1 LYVDLPS
8 FSVPNVNAP
17 EQLLLRESTLGAI
30 ASRGVPVPTYDRSKL
45 QPRIVHIG
53 VGGFHRAHLA
63 LYTHELAQAGSDW
76 GIVGV
81 GLLAHD
87 AEIARVLHEQDGLYT
102 LSEKGNGEP
111 APQII
116 GSIVQFLH
124 STDDDAAFHN
134 LVSSATTSIISLTI
148 TEAGYT
154 ELTGEQRAAG
164 QTTTLDRL
172 AAALDQ
178 RRARGGGPVTI
189 LSCDNLPGNG
199 TVARHALIA
208 AASRR
213 SDELAAWVTANCTFP
228 NSMVDRITPATSA
241 ADRAWL
247 RDNRGI
253 DDGWPVV
260 AEPFRQWVIEDS
272 FAAGRPKWEDV
283 GALFTDRVHDWELYK
298 LRMLNAGHS
307 CMAYLSALADIC
319 FVDEAMSTPAVRT
332 YLVDLLT
339 NESVPT
345 LTEIPGHPREDY
357 VASVLERFA
366 NTGVRDQISRLCENG
381 SAKFPTFLLPTIIS
395 NLERGGPIV
404 RGTTALAGWARY
416 LGVFPPERQSFDA
429 TIDAARHYGA
439 KALADP
445 VSFLDYAEVF
455 PRDLRESKRFRSAFT
470 AAYKGIEHHGALAAM
485 AMPEN

>member
-1 LYVDLPS
+1 M
-8 FSVPNVNAP
+8 PNVNAP
-17 EQLLLRESTLGAI
+17 EQLLLRASTLGAI
-30 ASRGVPVPTYDRSKL
+30 ASRGVPVPTYDRSQL

-63 LYTHELAQAGSDW
+63 LYTHELAEAGSDW

-81 GLLAHD
+81 GLLAQD
-87 AEIARVLHEQDGLYT
+87 EEIARVLHEQDGLYT

-116 GSIVQFLH
+116 GSLIRFLH
-124 STDDDAAFHN
+124 STESDVAFHD
-134 LVSSATTSIISLTI
+134 LIASATTSIISLTI

-154 ELTGEQRAAG
+154 ELTSEQRTAG
-164 QTTTLDRL
+164 LTTSLDRL
-172 AAALDQ
+172 AAALDE
-178 RRARGGGPVTI
+178 RRARSGGPVTI

-199 TVARHALIA
+199 TVARHALLA

-228 NSMVDRITPATSA
+228 NSMVDRITPATSD

-260 AEPFRQWVIEDS
+260 AEPFRQWVIEDN
-272 FAAGRPKWEDV
+272 FAAGRPKWEAV

-307 CMAYLSALADIC
+307 CMAYLSALADIT
-319 FVDEAMSTPAVRT
+319 FVDEAMSNPAVHAF
-332 YLVDLLT
+332 LVDLLS

-345 LTEIPGHPREDY
+345 LTEIPGHPREEY

-381 SAKFPTFLLPTIIS
+381 SAKFPTFLLPTIMS
-395 NLERGGPIV
+395 NLERGGPII

-416 LGVFPPERQSFDA
+416 LGVVPPEHQSFDA

-439 KALADP
+439 KALTDP
-445 VSFLDYAEVF
+445 VSFLEYAEVF
-455 PRDLRESKRFRSAFT
+455 PTELRGSKRFGAAFT
-470 AAYKGIEHHGALAAM
+470 AAYQCIDQHGPLAAM
-485 AMPEN
+485 AMPEH